1 VTLPVVLVAA
11 VARNGIIGVDNG
23 LPWRMRSDLKHF
35 RATTMGKPLVMGRK
49 TYESIGRPLPGRET
63 VVVSR
68 NRSFAAEGVHVVDGL
83 EAALSL
89 ADMIGSRMGADA
101 IIIAGGATL
110 YAETIGTADRLVI
123 TELDLEAEGDA
134 AFPPI
139 DAVDWREASR
149 QPYPRGEG
157 DDASYTVVVYERTRQ
172 DEPGSPAIE
181 P

>member
-11 VARNGIIGVDNG
+11 MARNGVIGVDNG

-68 NRSFAAEGVHVVDGL
+68 NRQFTAPGIHVVEGID
-83 EAALSL
+83 AALSL
-89 ADMIGSRMGADA
+89 ADMIGRRMGADA

-110 YAETIGTADRLVI
+110 YAETIAMADSLLI
-123 TELDLEAEGDA
+123 TELDLTAQGDA

-139 DAVDWREASR
+139 GPAIWRETSR
-149 QPYPRGEG
+149 QAYPRGEG
-157 DDASYTVVVYERTRQ
+157 DDAAYTVVHYERREPKRG
-172 DEPGSPAIE
+172 EPGVD
-181 P
+181 